1 MSGTNKIIIG
11 TGGIL
16 AAFGVFWLLVRR
28 KKFIAMNNNTKLS
41 DLYSPEL
48 VKVVDAIYRLETAN
62 YTSNIFQKTNGA
74 GIIAI
79 SKNFPFGWLML
90 SGFWNANA
98 EKAPTGIYSSENGF
112 DYLKFPTVLAGQ
124 QAVAEIIKTRH
135 NQGFP
140 ASAYYSLD
148 EEKQNEY
155 AAKLV
160 AIDGSLA
167 NSKYL

>member
-62 YTSNIFQKTNGA
+62 YTSNIFQKTNGR
-74 GIIAI
+74 G
-79 SKNFPFGWLML
+79 L
-90 SGFWNANA
+90 
-98 EKAPTGIYSSENGF
+98 
-112 DYLKFPTVLAGQ
+112 
-124 QAVAEIIKTRH
+124 
-135 NQGFP
+135 
-140 ASAYYSLD
+140 
-148 EEKQNEY
+148 
-155 AAKLV
+155 
-160 AIDGSLA
+160 
-167 NSKYL
+167 